1 MLHQQVLW
9 FLKGQLLQPPVVQ
22 TQLQWAQL
30 HPVQRLPV
38 LAHHLLPR
46 KIQCYFVTP
55 YAVHVA

>member
-1 MLHQQVLW
+1 
-9 FLKGQLLQPPVVQ
+9 
-22 TQLQWAQL
+22 
-30 HPVQRLPV
+30 VQRLPV